1 MDTATLVAL
10 LSLIGTLA
18 GSLFGVLAANKLVMF
33 RLEQLERK
41 VDKHNN
47 LIERMALV
55 ERDVKTVFSAIE
67 ELKEE
72 RADEY

>member
-1 MDTATLVAL
+1 M
-10 LSLIGTLA
+10 
-18 GSLFGVLAANKLVMF
+18 LAANKLVMF

>member
-10 LSLIGTLA
+10 LSLTGTLA

>member
-1 MDTATLVAL
+1 MDTATLVVL
-10 LSLIGTLA
+10 LSLTGTLA

>member
-10 LSLIGTLA
+10 LSLTGTLA

-72 RADEY
+72 RVDEY

>member
-10 LSLIGTLA
+10 LSLTGTLA

-72 RADEY
+72 RAEEY

>member
-10 LSLIGTLA
+10 LSLTGTLA

-55 ERDVKTVFSAIE
+55 ERDVKAVFGAIE
-67 ELKEE
+67 ELKGE

>member
-10 LSLIGTLA
+10 LSLTGTLV

-55 ERDVKTVFSAIE
+55 ERDVKAAFGAID
-67 ELKEE
+67 ELKGE

>member
-10 LSLIGTLA
+10 LSLTGTLA

-33 RLEQLERK
+33 RLEQLESK

>member
-10 LSLIGTLA
+10 LSLTGTLA

-55 ERDVKTVFSAIE
+55 EHDIKTAFSAIE
-67 ELKEE
+67 ELRGEHV
-72 RADEY
+72 DEY

>member
-10 LSLIGTLA
+10 LSLTGTLA
-18 GSLFGVLAANKLVMF
+18 GSLFGVLAVNKLVMF